1 MKPLG
6 KIIGLLAG
14 ASLLVY
20 SITVNLVMTTL
31 GSTTW
36 QVAKDFAISV
46 TADIVAEYLK
56 PTDTSQET
64 LTKTEQ
70 QLAELNKKID
80 GLKEQNGSSPQLQT
94 EFKQLTDTLNQM
106 YQEMDQ
112 TFTQRQQQMEDHLAS
127 IREVQQQLET
137 TTSSEKSVQF
147 PISYQFRPAKDKT
160 GQFQTL
166 SNGSILQ
173 SGDTYKVIFT
183 PNETLYVYIFQ
194 KDASNQIQRIFP
206 MTEFKGV
213 QVNNHN
219 PVAAN
224 KQYILPAKTKSFR
237 LDNTTGTEKIYFIAS
252 RYQDAV
258 LENLP
263 TTLTLPKT
271 KEATVALFEQTKGFS
286 DIIED
291 NHLVTL
297 QWQEE
302 QQDMTAVLNTKLES
316 CDGCVNT
323 LTFVHQ

>member
-1 MKPLG
+1 MKQPTKKVTWLS
-6 KIIGLLAG
+6 IGTI
-14 ASLLVY
+14 LLV
-20 SITVNLVMTTL
+20 SIYAFFNFLLSSSVKTIGWEVVKELT
-31 GSTTW
+31 
-36 QVAKDFAISV
+36 ISV
-46 TADIVAEYLK
+46 AANMVMSYIKPEDISPDILIEIGR
-56 PTDTSQET
+56 
-64 LTKTEQ
+64 
-70 QLAELNKKID
+70 QLAELNEKID
-80 GLKEQNGSSPQLQT
+80 DLNEKQAGFQQLIN
-94 EFKQLTDTLNQM
+94 TLNQM

-160 GQFQTL
+160 GQFQTV

-263 TTLTLPKT
+263 TTLTLPET
-271 KEATVALFEQTKGFS
+271 KPATVALFEQTKGFS

-291 NHLVTL
+291 NHSVTL

-323 LTFVHQ
+323 LTFSHQ